1 MRCKEILT
9 IKVSLILTIFIILFV
24 LLIFSC
30 ICELGIL
37 SDEKQGNLDKGN
49 IFLVKEKEYYFT
61 FRRLIYF
68 FQ

>member
-1 MRCKEILT
+1 M
-9 IKVSLILTIFIILFV
+9 IFIILFV

-37 SDEKQGNLDKGN
+37 SDEKQGNLGKAN
-49 IFLVKEKEYYFT
+49 IFPVKEKEYFFT